1 MPSGEAHVAGTPADF
16 APARYVLNQFREAGL
31 EIQWV
36 EYQVLLVTPEEV
48 KVDLVEPLERQ
59 VTAPE
64 RAWDNGSD

>member
-1 MPSGEAHVAGTPADF
+1 MAGAPADCRT
-16 APARYVLNQFREAGL
+16 ARYVLNQFREAGVGT
-31 EIQWV
+31 QWV
-36 EYQVLLVTPEEV
+36 EYQVLLVTPKEV